1 MIHHRDTPVKHKH
14 NGFTGQAEDT
24 EKRKKLCVLCG
35 AICAKAGQALF
46 VVVIRRWP

>member
-24 EKRKKLCVLCG
+24 EKNKKTLCLCG
-35 AICAKAGQALF
+35 IIVVDGGQKADE
-46 VVVIRRWP
+46 